1 MSLYIRDNH
10 VDELATALMQ
20 RLGTRT
26 KTEAVRRALEN
37 ELERTPEPVP
47 LKELI
52 KTYQSEVA
60 EMGQSAPSYD
70 HKAHM
75 DEGWDM

>member
-37 ELERTPEPVP
+37 ELDRTAKPVP
-47 LKELI
+47 VQNLI
-52 KTYQSEVA
+52 ATYQQKLAALGPSDR
-60 EMGQSAPSYD
+60 SYD